1 MHFSTTF
8 LSCLCCAVLPEAV
21 LVVWWVS
28 FLSSTGY
35 WWKWAHLVWLHP
47 ERIQRVLCEQWC
59 DLGGFQASNWQSP
72 EQPGLSLVL
81 TLLWATGCAGNP
93 WSFSTWWFYDLWLIL
108 FSLVSEEHLLA
119 VVTRSC
125 CLRTRFTQLKFMN
138 CVNRK
143 ENRCGFFMQMLLLW
157 PTADGEGLSEVRFI
171 QEGEADAKQTCCW
184 LLCRAEG
191 LPSIWQQQAASE
203 TVQPQA
209 WSKTS
214 LP

>member
-21 LVVWWVS
+21 LVVRWVT

-47 ERIQRVLCEQWC
+47 ERIQRVLREQWC
-59 DLGGFQASNWQSP
+59 VLGGFQASNWQSP

-143 ENRCGFFMQMLLLW
+143 ENRCGFFMQMLLFVTHCRWGRAQWSQIYPRRRSWCQANLLLTVVQSRGLTVHM
-157 PTADGEGLSEVRFI
+157 TAAGR
-171 QEGEADAKQTCCW
+171 
-184 LLCRAEG
+184 
-191 LPSIWQQQAASE
+191 
-203 TVQPQA
+203 
-209 WSKTS
+209 
-214 LP
+214 